1 MGLKDKAIDRAILK
15 QEAKGAQARAKY
27 YQYVMKE
34 ENCTLDEA
42 RDICAGRTDPQRP
55 EYMVGFKIC
64 NPYIMTALFI
74 SEAEVREAYQRHIE
88 EDMTPEEIRLFR
100 EEVLTKSTGE
110 LFTQQVEIKAKQHK
124 AKKEAKKAAKAAKK
138 SHAQ

>member
-1 MGLKDKAIDRAILK
+1 MGLKDKVIDRAILK

-42 RDICAGRTDPQRP
+42 RDICAGRTDPRRS
-55 EYMVGFKIC
+55 EYIVGFKIC
-64 NPYIMTALFI
+64 NPYVMTALFI
-74 SEAEVREAYQRHIE
+74 SGTETREAYQRHIE

-100 EEVLTKSTGE
+100 EEVLTKSTAD
-110 LFTQQVEIKAKQHK
+110 LYAQQVEAKYKQHQ
-124 AKKEAKKAAKAAKK
+124 AKKEAKKAKKVAKK
-138 SHAQ
+138 ANE